1 MGDFLN
7 ILMLPVEVR
16 GFWHWIDY
24 LVAEAKASGKEPLFL
39 NLDETSISQW
49 WSQPKGCVVSRK
61 RWRDGVP
68 PKAGVPANRRR
79 GAVTLCALITH
90 KTDVQPFLPQL
101 VLGNKRILPPSF
113 CAEVSAGPAKF
124 WSEAS
129 GWMTHAVLLRYLSLL
144 TEVLH
149 GLPQYRPVLIMDC
162 APAHMS
168 AEILAFARDNGLRLC
183 FVPGGCTGHVQP
195 LDVMCFSPLKAFLRR
210 EARDVL
216 ARKASFTKLDW
227 LLTIN
232 KAATEFLRGKRWAP
246 VFHQCGVIGD
256 RRGLKGFLSTMAAK
270 YKEVEPAPVIPSP
283 AIISAL
289 LPRNRSISYKD
300 LFPEQ

>member
-1 MGDFLN
+1 
-7 ILMLPVEVR
+7 MLFEVR
-16 GFWHWIDY
+16 GFWHWIDF

-49 WSQPKGCVVSRK
+49 WSQPKGCVVLRK

-113 CAEVSAGPAKF
+113 CAEVSAGAVKF

-129 GWMTHAVLLRYLSLL
+129 GWMTHPVLLRYLSLL

-149 GLPQYRPVLIMDC
+149 GLPQYQPVLIMDC

-168 AEILAFARDNGLRLC
+168 GEIFAFARDNGLKLC

-195 LDVMCFSPLKAFLRR
+195 LDVACFGPLKAFLRR
-210 EARDVL
+210 EARGL
-216 ARKASFTKLDW
+216 LSEKSFCSKLDW
-227 LLTIN
+227 ALAIK
-232 KAATEFLRGKRWAP
+232 KAATHFLRSRRWCH
-246 VFHQCGVIGD
+246 VFQQCGILGD
-256 RRGLKGFLSTMAAK
+256 RSALKGFLESMAVK
-270 YKEVEPAPVIPSP
+270 YAEVEPAPVAPSP
-283 AIISAL
+283 DVIAKL
-289 LPRNRSISYKD
+289 LPSNRRVSYHA
-300 LFPEQ
+300 LFPH

>member
-1 MGDFLN
+1 MGLEPGEQYVRLYDLTCAMGFPNPHVSVTILGLVAVIFWVPFWGPILGDFLN

-113 CAEVSAGPAKF
+113 CAEVSAGPVKF

-144 TEVLH
+144 TEVLD

-168 AEILAFARDNGLRLC
+168 AEILAFARDNGSLC
-183 FVPGGCTGHVQP
+183 QVVV
-195 LDVMCFSPLKAFLRR
+195 LVMS
-210 EARDVL
+210 
-216 ARKASFTKLDW
+216 
-227 LLTIN
+227 
-232 KAATEFLRGKRWAP
+232 
-246 VFHQCGVIGD
+246 
-256 RRGLKGFLSTMAAK
+256 
-270 YKEVEPAPVIPSP
+270 
-283 AIISAL
+283 
-289 LPRNRSISYKD
+289 NRSM
-300 LFPEQ
+300 